1 MGSGA
6 SNRRYIMENADNL
19 SVGPSA
25 RSIAAR
31 GMDGAI
37 EEEREKERDER
48 NNPGRYFIRCCGAQQ
63 SMHKVFINVARG
75 HVERARAR
83 LSLSL
88 SSLLSLLSSGLARAL
103 FRFLSRS

>member
-6 SNRRYIMENADNL
+6 SNRRYKMENADNL

-37 EEEREKERDER
+37 VEERERET
-48 NNPGRYFIRCCGAQQ
+48 NGIIQGVILFVAAAHNSRCTKF
-63 SMHKVFINVARG
+63 S
-75 HVERARAR
+75 
-83 LSLSL
+83 
-88 SSLLSLLSSGLARAL
+88 
-103 FRFLSRS
+103 